1 MHDLLKAFFS
11 PGPTPAKVSDADALK
26 LARALSGCVA
36 LDVYPRSITGA
47 GGGVLFLGNRS
58 GRKYVGAL
66 SPGSASVGGVDWP
79 AQRIDFQNRGLVLKT
94 ARADSGSAAWL
105 RKTLPYLAPRPFGTR
120 LAAGTGDRL
129 GLATAGHV
137 RSVRKTRMA
146 PLFAQQSVR
155 ENERTGRSPQ
165 QVLDDAMFGAFQEGW
180 REGFGADADHLKS
193 IADVDSF
200 VAAGYSFFTVDPGAF
215 VDNSAATATGSNLE
229 KKLQT
234 LPWTELESTPGALE
248 KSLTDQAIDLGEFRA
263 RFTAVDILRAAA
275 KYGNAI
281 AHTLRLYR
289 HLVGTSH
296 GRPFDFEMSVDETDS
311 PTTLAEH
318 VYIASELRR
327 LGVQWVSLAPRFVG
341 AFEKGVDYIGDLAEF
356 ERSFAGHVA
365 IAKTYGPYKL
375 SLHSGSDKFSIYPI
389 AARLAGELVHL
400 KTAGTS
406 YLEAL
411 RAIGRCN
418 PQLFREINGFAV
430 ERYPTDRASY
440 HVSAEIAR
448 MPDAAALSD
457 EELPGLLED
466 FHTREVLHVTYGSVL
481 NEARFRARFFESL
494 RQHEEEYTRILE
506 AHFDRHF
513 SRFQR
518 SDP

>member
-1 MHDLLKAFFS
+1 MHDLLKVFFS
-11 PGPTPAKVSDADALK
+11 PGPTPAKGSDEDTLK
-26 LARALSGCVA
+26 LARALSGCTE
-36 LDVYPRSITGA
+36 LDVYPRSITRA
-47 GGGVLFLGNRS
+47 GGGVLFLGTRN
-58 GRKYVGAL
+58 GRKLVGVL
-66 SPGSASVGGVDWP
+66 SPGSASVGEVDWP
-79 AQRIDFQNRGLVLKT
+79 AQRIDFQNTGLILKT
-94 ARADSGSAAWL
+94 VRADSSSAAWL

-215 VDNSAATATGSNLE
+215 VDNSAATASGSNLE

-234 LPWTELESTPGALE
+234 LPWTELESTPEALE

-263 RFTAVDILRAAA
+263 RFTALDILRAAA
-275 KYGNAI
+275 KYGKAI
-281 AHTLRLYR
+281 AHTVRLYR
-289 HLVGTSH
+289 HLVGTTN

-341 AFEKGVDYIGDLAEF
+341 AFEKGVDFIGDLAAF
-356 ERSFAGHVA
+356 ETSFAQHVA
-365 IAKTYGPYKL
+365 VARAFGPYKM
-375 SLHSGSDKFSIYPI
+375 SIHSGSDKFSIYPI
-389 AARLAGELVHL
+389 ASGLAGELVHL

-411 RAIGRCN
+411 RAIATLN
-418 PQLFREINGFAV
+418 PELFADILRFAI
-430 ERYPTDRASY
+430 ERYPTDRATY
-440 HVSAEIAR
+440 HVSAEISR
-448 MPDAAALSD
+448 IPVVREPAALLD
-457 EELPGLLED
+457 D
-466 FHTREVLHVTYGSVL
+466 FHARQVLHVTFGSVL
-481 NEARFRARFFESL
+481 HQERFRAPFFETL
-494 RQHEEEYTRILE
+494 RSHEEDYTRIVE
-506 AHFDRHF
+506 THFDKHLQLF
-513 SRFQR
+513 GQA
-518 SDP
+518 